1 MATSETIV
9 TAVEKDWKWLTTHLI
24 LVGVLLASAVGA
36 VYGVESIIAKHDEQA
51 AAKYAAIATQAN
63 QQNQQF
69 QSQVLA
75 EMKVLADQNQQ
86 LANSNTQLA
95 TALTQRQK
103 VEVNIPKQ
111 VGTMTA
117 TQVATQL
124 GGTATGD
131 NVTLPLPAAQTAL
144 TDVLLVPQ
152 LQSDK
157 KDLQDQLTNETQIAT
172 NNKKLYDD
180 EVVAL
185 TGEQKAHAADKLASA
200 TEITALKA
208 DARKSKLKWFGIGVL
223 VGYGL
228 RVITVK

>member
-1 MATSETIV
+1 MCRLKMCGTIYGAKATPTSSRV
-9 TAVEKDWKWLTTHLI
+9 A
-24 LVGVLLASAVGA
+24 
-36 VYGVESIIAKHDEQA
+36 
-51 AAKYAAIATQAN
+51 
-63 QQNQQF
+63 
-69 QSQVLA
+69 
-75 EMKVLADQNQQ
+75 
-86 LANSNTQLA
+86 
-95 TALTQRQK
+95 
-103 VEVNIPKQ
+103 
-111 VGTMTA
+111 GT
-117 TQVATQL
+117 
-124 GGTATGD
+124 
-131 NVTLPLPAAQTAL
+131 QTAL

>member
-9 TAVEKDWKWLTTHLI
+9 TAVEKDWKWLTTHLV
-24 LVGVLLASAVGA
+24 LVGVLLASVAGA
-36 VYGVESIIAKHDEQA
+36 VYGVESLVAKHDEQV
-51 AAKYAAIATQAN
+51 AAKYAAIATLAN

-69 QSQVLA
+69 QTQVLA
-75 EMKVLADQNQQ
+75 QMKALSDQNQQ
-86 LANSNTQLA
+86 LANSNAQLA
-95 TALTQRQK
+95 AALTQRQK
-103 VEVNIPKQ
+103 VEVEIPKQ

-185 TGEQKAHAADKLASA
+185 TGEQKAHAADNKASA